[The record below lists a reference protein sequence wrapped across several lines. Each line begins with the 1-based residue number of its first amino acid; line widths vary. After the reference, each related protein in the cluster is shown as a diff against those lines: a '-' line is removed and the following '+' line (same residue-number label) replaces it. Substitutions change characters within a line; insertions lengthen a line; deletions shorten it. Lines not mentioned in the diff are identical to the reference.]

1 MTRTP
6 FPFADRLQRLAD
18 DLERE
23 GRQARRDRARRRAQA
38 LAAEARLIAAEAL
51 GSIHAPV
58 LRGRLLDIDTLDL
71 LA

>member
-1 MTRTP
+1 MTRTSL
-6 FPFADRLQRLAD
+6 PFADRLQRLAD

-23 GRQARRDRARRRAQA
+23 GRQARCDRARRRAQA

-51 GSIHAPV
+51 GSILAPV